1 MQTAR
6 SCFIG
11 LLLFACVAGCTTVS
25 DVANYEGGG
34 KKQTFQAS
42 AEAVWAALPAI
53 VEKLGLETASVD
65 SARQTLLAKGGVSA
79 FSWGEA
85 VAVFVRPVDERRC
98 SVEVVSR
105 KAWIENVT
113 AKKWEKPILDELAK
127 EFPREGPH

>member
-6 SCFIG
+6 ACFIG
-11 LLLFACVAGCTTVS
+11 LLLLAFVAGCTSVS

-34 KKQTFQAS
+34 QKLTFQAS
-42 AEAVWAALPAI
+42 AEAVWAALPASLER
-53 VEKLGLETASVD
+53 VGLEIATAD

-85 VAVFVRPVDERRC
+85 VAVFVRPVDARHC

-105 KAWIENVT
+105 KAWIENLT
-113 AKKWEKPILDELAK
+113 AKRWEKPIFDELAK
-127 EFPREGPH
+127 EFPRE